1 MKRIE
6 KVLHDVLVPGDDWN
20 MYMDKMLNNIN
31 GGGVNDSVE
40 PKDKI
45 QPTVTDTG

>member
-31 GGGVNDSVE
+31 GGGG
-40 PKDKI
+40 K
-45 QPTVTDTG
+45 

>member
-6 KVLHDVLVPGDDWN
+6 KVLHDVLVPGEKWN

-31 GGGVNDSVE
+31 VGGVNDSVE
-40 PKDKI
+40 PKDKAP
-45 QPTVTDTG
+45 PTVADTE